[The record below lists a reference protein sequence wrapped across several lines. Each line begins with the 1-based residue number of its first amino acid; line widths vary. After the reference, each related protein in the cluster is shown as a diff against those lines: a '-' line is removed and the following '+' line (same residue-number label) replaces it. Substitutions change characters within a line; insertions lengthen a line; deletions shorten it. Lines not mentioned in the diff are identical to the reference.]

1 MSSWTNFEIQRYYQI
16 ESRFYSVYWSNNL
29 PKNVKKMGHVINLDE
44 YVQIQNITVTW
55 FSFGAEPIKT
65 SLVIKI

>member
-1 MSSWTNFEIQRYYQI
+1 
-16 ESRFYSVYWSNNL
+16 
-29 PKNVKKMGHVINLDE
+29 MGHVINLDE

-55 FSFGAEPIKT
+55 FSFGVEPIKT